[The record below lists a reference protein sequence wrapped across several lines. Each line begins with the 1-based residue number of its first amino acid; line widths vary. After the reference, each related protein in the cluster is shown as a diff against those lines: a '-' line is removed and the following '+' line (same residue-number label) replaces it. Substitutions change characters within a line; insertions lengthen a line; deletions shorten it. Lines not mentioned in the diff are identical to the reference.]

1 MPQST
6 ANLPTK
12 SDARNAVLSNWSP
25 FRALHREIDR
35 LFNELDGD
43 FWRSPIRHPM
53 FDTAPLA
60 RLDTMTAPV
69 VDIAEKDN
77 AYEITA
83 ELPGIEE
90 RDIDVKLSNGVL
102 IIKGEKKAEKEEKKK
117 DYYLSERSYGS
128 FERSFSVPEGVQAEK
143 VSATFKNGVLKIEL
157 PKSPEARKEEK
168 KIAVKTA

>member
-1 MPQST
+1 MST

-12 SDARNAVLSNWSP
+12 SDVRNAVPANWSP
-25 FRALHREIDR
+25 FRSLHREIDR
-35 LFNELDGD
+35 LFNEFDGD
-43 FWRSPIRHPM
+43 FWRSPIRHSM
-53 FDTAPLA
+53 FGAAPFA
-60 RLDTMTAPV
+60 RFDEMTAPV
-69 VDIAEKDN
+69 VDFAEKDG

-90 RDIDVKLSNGVL
+90 KDIDVKLSNGL
-102 IIKGEKKAEKEEKKK
+102 LTIRGEKKAEKEEKKK

-143 VSATFKNGVLKIEL
+143 IAATFKNGVLKIEL
-157 PKSPEARKEEK
+157 PKSPDARKEEK